1 MKQALLRAEMMAIA
15 TNAITA
21 DAIPDWTYIDDGL
34 QRCYQLLKTG
44 LNTASRRSLG

>member
-1 MKQALLRAEMMAIA
+1 MMGYGDERH
-15 TNAITA
+15 NGKMQSQ
-21 DAIPDWTYIDDGL
+21 DWTYMDNGL